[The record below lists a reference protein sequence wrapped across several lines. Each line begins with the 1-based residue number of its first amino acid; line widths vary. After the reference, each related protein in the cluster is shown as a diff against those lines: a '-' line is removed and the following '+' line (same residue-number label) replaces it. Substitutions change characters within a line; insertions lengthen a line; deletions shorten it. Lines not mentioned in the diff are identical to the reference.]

1 MTQHIST
8 LRRLAPWLVAALLY
22 GLFLAWYA
30 PWGGPLTEEEI
41 EAFLQGRST
50 QDEAFAAEFR
60 RFLENDDGGSFVMV
74 NLIHLHSG
82 GEQLT
87 ARYMDYMWPALL
99 RRACHP
105 VFAGDV
111 IGPAVDLWGLD
122 GAETWSSAAIMRYR
136 SLRDLLKI
144 AGNPAFA
151 DSHEFKI
158 EAMVKTIAV
167 PANSTLN
174 PGDLRIVVALLL
186 ILLVL
191 AWEKIALKRSVA

>member
-1 MTQHIST
+1 MS
-8 LRRLAPWLVAALLY
+8 RRLAPWLIAALFY

-41 EAFLQGRST
+41 EAFMQGRST

-60 RFLENDDGGSFVMV
+60 RFLEDDKGGSFVMV
-74 NLIHLHSG
+74 NLIHLHPG
-82 GEQLT
+82 GEELA
-87 ARYMDYMWPALL
+87 ARYMGYMWPALL

-111 IGPAVDLWGLD
+111 IAPAVDLWGLD

-136 SLRDLLKI
+136 SLRDLLEI
-144 AGNPAFA
+144 AGNPAFS

-158 EAMVKTIAV
+158 EAMAKTIAV
-167 PANSTLN
+167 PASSTLN
-174 PGDLRIVVALLL
+174 PGDLRIFVALLL
-186 ILLVL
+186 ILLAL
-191 AWEKIALKRSVA
+191 ACHKIRLKRTGA